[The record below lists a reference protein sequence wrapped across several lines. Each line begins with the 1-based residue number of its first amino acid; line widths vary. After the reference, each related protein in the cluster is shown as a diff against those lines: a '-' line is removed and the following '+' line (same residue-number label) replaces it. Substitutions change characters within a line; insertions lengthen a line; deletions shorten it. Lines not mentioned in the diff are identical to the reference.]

1 MGYQIG
7 DRKLPLDV
15 AWTDADGIQRPA
27 NWLRLSTE
35 RDRELLGITWV
46 AETNQV
52 WDQKFYKGYDDDGNL
67 IPKRLE
73 DENAVGEDGEAVL
86 DADGNQVVDTGLKT
100 LWKAKQN
107 EIAATLLAPSDWRVV
122 KELEVNSSFANAR
135 TAYPSAWMTYRA
147 AVRTACNTRQTEIDN
162 CSDVAALKELLFGS
176 ATIEQ
181 QKTDADGNGVTE
193 TVTFQR
199 QQVDSEG
206 LGVVDENGKAVME
219 DVTEERSVMETV
231 ANPNIATAWPDLVE

>member
-15 AWTDADGIQRPA
+15 AWTDADGIARPA
-27 NWLRLSTE
+27 NWLRLSSE

-52 WDQKFYKGYDDDGNL
+52 WDQRFYWGYDSDNNL
-67 IPKRLE
+67 IPKQLN
-73 DENAVGEDGEAVL
+73 DEAILDEDGNDTGEV
-86 DADGNQVVDTGLKT
+86 QTGLKT

-107 EIAATLLAPSDWRVV
+107 EIAASLLAPSDWRVV

-147 AVRTACNTRQTEIDN
+147 AVRTACNTRQAEIDA
-162 CSDVAALKELLFGS
+162 CSDVAALKELLYGS
-176 ATIEQ
+176 PQVLQI
-181 QKTDADGNGVTE
+181 DDDGN
-193 TVTFQR
+193 
-199 QQVDSEG
+199 
-206 LGVVDENGKAVME
+206 AVMS
-219 DVTEERSVMETV
+219 DNT
-231 ANPNIATAWPDLVE
+231 NLATPWPDPVE